1 MHSSVKD
8 RDKYGVFSQKYG
20 QEYSAG
26 VVGHISSD
34 LFVKD
39 TDRCRVQLLGRYRVT
54 CLSKTRT
61 GVERSVIGQV
71 SSYMSVKD
79 TDRCRVQV
87 PSDRSKTRTGVE
99 CRCYWTAIEWTVSQR
114 LRQVF
119 GVGALVSQRRKQVW
133 RV

>member
-20 QEYSAG
+20 QESSAG

-34 LFVKD
+34 LF
-39 TDRCRVQLLGRYRVT
+39 
-54 CLSKTRT
+54 
-61 GVERSVIGQV
+61 
-71 SSYMSVKD
+71 VKD